1 MTTYHVQ
8 PKTLLSQQKHIISE
22 QNHIISVPFSS
33 PPPPQVFRCRM
44 CFCCF
49 VAAGVFF
56 GPLVAAGVVLFV
68 VGTADAFFFFVAAGG
83 IFSRFVASSTVL
95 DSLPHVCLLIRCRKC
110 CLCLVAACA
119 VFICFG
125 VACTLGASR
134 PHAFFFFTLSHV
146 LSLFGSVP
154 LVLWVP
160 TLISFHSGHRKC
172 RFW

>member
-1 MTTYHVQ
+1 M
-8 PKTLLSQQKHIISE
+8 PNQKHFFPNRNISFL
-22 QNHIISVPFSS
+22 NRTILYPYPSL
-33 PPPPQVFRCRM
+33 PPPSPSVSLPHVFLLLRGRRCFLWSLSCRRR
-44 CFCCF
+44 CPCLLL
-49 VAAGVFF
+49 A
-56 GPLVAAGVVLFV
+56 PLMLS
-68 VGTADAFFFFVAAGG
+68 FFFVAAGG

-160 TLISFHSGHRKC
+160 TLISFHSGHREC